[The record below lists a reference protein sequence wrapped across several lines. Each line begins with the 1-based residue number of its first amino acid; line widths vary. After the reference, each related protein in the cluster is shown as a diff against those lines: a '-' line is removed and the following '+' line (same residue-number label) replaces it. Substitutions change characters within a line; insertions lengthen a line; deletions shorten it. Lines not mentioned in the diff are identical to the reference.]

1 MPRCSMLLLSLAIL
15 LTVSNA
21 ALIAQ
26 PKPIPEQAASVRE
39 EFIGSWRLVSVETK
53 RSNGEVIFPF
63 YGKHPEGLLIYDRS
77 GWMSVQIVS
86 DPKPLVPS
94 TPSREIFLG
103 AMAAEKVTAIDG
115 YYAYFGT
122 WTVNPSSSTVT
133 HHIQQ
138 SLYPG
143 ERGEEGV
150 RRFTFSGNRLTL
162 IAKTHEMGKSTRD
175 RWFGSASSRCRT
187 S

>member
-1 MPRCSMLLLSLAIL
+1 MPRCLMLLLSLGIL
-15 LTVSNA
+15 LAVPNA

-26 PKPIPEQAASVRE
+26 PKPIPQQATSVRE

-53 RSNGEVIFPF
+53 RPNGEVIFPF

-103 AMAAEKVTAIDG
+103 ATAAEKVTAIDG

-150 RRFTFSGNRLTL
+150 RRFAFAGNRLML
-162 IAKTHEMGKSTRD
+162 IAKTHEMGEEHERSLVWERLPPV
-175 RWFGSASSRCRT
+175 SH
-187 S
+187 

>member
-15 LTVSNA
+15 LTVPNA

-26 PKPIPEQAASVRE
+26 PKPMPEQAASVRE
-39 EFIGSWRLVSVETK
+39 EFIGSWRLVNVETK
-53 RSNGEVIFPF
+53 RPNGEVIFPF

-86 DPKPLVPS
+86 DPKPLVPGS
-94 TPSREIFLG
+94 PSREIFLG
-103 AMAAEKVTAIDG
+103 ATAAEKVTANDG

-122 WTVNPSSSTVT
+122 WTVNPSSSTMT

-150 RRFTFSGNRLTL
+150 RRFTFAGYRLTL
-162 IAKTHEMGKSTRD
+162 IAKTHEMGEEHERSLVWERLQPV
-175 RWFGSASSRCRT
+175 SH
-187 S
+187 